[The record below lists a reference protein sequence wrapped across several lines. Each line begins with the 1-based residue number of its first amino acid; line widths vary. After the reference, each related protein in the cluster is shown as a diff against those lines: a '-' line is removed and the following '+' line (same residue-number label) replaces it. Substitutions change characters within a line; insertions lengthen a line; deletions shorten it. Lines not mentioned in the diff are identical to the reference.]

1 MTEPPPGTVF
11 ALDWL
16 GGWSERRLR
25 RRRPGIDDLPWGT
38 LDLAALAPDDVVE
51 ARRVWTNGAF
61 TEYASAAAFANLT
74 TALLECG
81 APVDL
86 TAVAADVVVD
96 ELDHVELVAR
106 LVGEL
111 GGAVPYHYDV
121 ARISQ
126 VTDPAATPLMR
137 ALELAVT
144 VSCVGENLSVPALTR
159 SRALAT
165 TPLIAAVLDRLLADE
180 GPHAE
185 LGWRIL
191 AWAGPRLTAAERARL
206 GVIAVGAIAS
216 FAPLWQAPACP
227 ACQAPDLGVTPPE
240 DHGALLRRAVRERVL
255 ARLARA
261 AIPVDPAAVEPL
273 LA

>member
-1 MTEPPPGTVF
+1 
-11 ALDWL
+11 
-16 GGWSERRLR
+16 
-25 RRRPGIDDLPWGT
+25 
-38 LDLAALAPDDVVE
+38 
-51 ARRVWTNGAF
+51 
-61 TEYASAAAFANLT
+61 
-74 TALLECG
+74 
-81 APVDL
+81 
-86 TAVAADVVVD
+86 
-96 ELDHVELVAR
+96 VAR

-121 ARISQ
+121 AQISQ
-126 VTDPAATPLMR
+126 VTTPGATPLMR

-159 SRALAT
+159 SRALT
-165 TPLIAAVLDRLLADE
+165 DTPLVAAVLDRLLADE

-206 GVIAVGAIAS
+206 GELAVAAIAS
-216 FAPLWQAPACP
+216 FAPLWQAPACA
-227 ACQAPDLGVTPPE
+227 ACQAPGLGVTPPA

-261 AIPVDPAAVEPL
+261 AIPVDAAAVEAL